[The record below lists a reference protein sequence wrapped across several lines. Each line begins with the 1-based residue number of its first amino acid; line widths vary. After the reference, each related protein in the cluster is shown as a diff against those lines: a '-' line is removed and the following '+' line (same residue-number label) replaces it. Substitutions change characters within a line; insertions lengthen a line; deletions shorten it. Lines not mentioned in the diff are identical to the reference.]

1 MKKLLFILSL
11 FSITV
16 VNFGSS
22 YAAPISVSQKK
33 APVIRTATLDGYLFT
48 FYFDSASNKLDNV
61 TLDGATVLSFY
72 NDTINYNAASD
83 SYEVVFF
90 KVRYQVGTVISAR
103 VFGSV
108 AL

>member
-1 MKKLLFILSL
+1 MKKLLLILSL

-16 VNFGSS
+16 VNLSSS

-33 APVIRTATLDGYLFT
+33 APVVRTATLDGYLFT
-48 FYFDSASNKLDNV
+48 FYFDSASSKLDDV
-61 TLDGATVLSFY
+61 TVDGASVLSFY
-72 NDTINYNAASD
+72 NDSISYNAASD

-90 KVRYQVGTVISAR
+90 KVRYQVGTVTYAR